1 MCLCVFACVCVRSA
15 IKRAFTVCAA
25 CTPLAAGEKYVKMGG
40 FAQCVSTYEDVFLYI
55 CVCKYT
61 HTCMKEGNYIC
72 EYIYLHYV
80 CTYICAH
87 MCLYSV
93 RLQFWNVD
101 GASKCEWLNVWAI
114 YLYMY
119 VHIYIYVN
127 IHIYIQ
133 MYILIYQCM
142 GGVRAISWNVQVW
155 NDANPH
161 SFLSNSSNRNT
172 SRAHICLYINV
183 HICTHRHTCVY
194 LYVDMYIYVHMY
206 LHTYINIHMY
216 TCIHICINLYIYI
229 YSDM

>member
-15 IKRAFTVCAA
+15 IKRAFAVCAA

-61 HTCMKEGNYIC
+61 HTCMQEGNYIC

-101 GASKCEWLNVWAI
+101 GASKCESLNVWAI

-133 MYILIYQCM
+133 MYIYKCIY
-142 GGVRAISWNVQVW
+142 S
-155 NDANPH
+155 
-161 SFLSNSSNRNT
+161 
-172 SRAHICLYINV
+172 YINV
-183 HICTHRHTCVY
+183 WAVFVRLVGMCKFETMQTFIHFLAILPTAIQVG
-194 LYVDMYIYVHMY
+194 
-206 LHTYINIHMY
+206 HTYV
-216 TCIHICINLYIYI
+216 CI
-229 YSDM
+229 